1 MMHGLIVELDRLT
14 REVVAAE
21 ENDLDRVAMLIEDR
35 SAVLES
41 IARCAPGSF
50 TPTDLASLRASAQNG
65 ATAIEKFVLL
75 RRRMAADWHRLN
87 RARDSVA
94 RADDACVSV
103 HG

>member
-21 ENDLDRVAMLIEDR
+21 QNDLDRVAMLIEDR
-35 SAVLES
+35 YTVLEL
-41 IARCAPGSF
+41 IAKCEPGSF
-50 TPTDLASLRASAQNG
+50 TPTDLASLRASAESG

-87 RARDSVA
+87 LARDSVA
-94 RADDACVSV
+94 RGVSGCVSV
-103 HG
+103 QG